1 MLLGNMAF
9 GSISSTVGLVRQF
22 RTTCMSFGMLDDNLT
37 GTLTLLEAHE
47 CCFAGADLPTI
58 GSAHGLQR
66 RRCGPVRNPTCQ
78 ECSDAGRGRVIWD
91 ASEAFHGCN
100 GVVGRFGTEGAARV
114 VALALLEEHR
124 HT

>member
-1 MLLGNMAF
+1 MYTKGLGALNDDLM
-9 GSISSTVGLVRQF
+9 
-22 RTTCMSFGMLDDNLT
+22 GMLT
-37 GTLTLLEAHE
+37 SLEACE

-78 ECSDAGRGRVIWD
+78 ECSDAGRGRVMWD

-100 GVVGRFGTEGAARV
+100 GVVGRLGAEGVAHV
-114 VALALLEEHR
+114 VAPALSEEHR